1 MKSLGNKSL
10 SKILSIILNILWW
23 IEWIGSGILITV
35 ILVTWFLKKNI
46 SLNFPLTFSSVTFK
60 TVPSVSKDI
69 PAGVINVMNGNFHV
83 PVDNNWQN
91 ILMLL
96 AGSITICAVVIGI
109 THQLKLIL
117 SSLSSNQP
125 FNELNVLRIRNI
137 GIALIV
143 FSFLQF
149 LSNIILNRFLMSHFT
164 WDEGI
169 TLTYIFKISYLIT
182 GVILIIVAEIFK
194 EGASLK
200 EETNLTI

>member
-10 SKILSIILNILWW
+10 SKILSIILNIMWW

-35 ILVTWFLKKNI
+35 ILITCFLGKNI

-60 TVPSVSKDI
+60 TVTSISKDI
-69 PAGVINVMNGNFHV
+69 PAGVINVMNGNFYL
-83 PVDNNWQN
+83 PIDNTWQN
-91 ILMLL
+91 IWMLL
-96 AGSITICAVVIGI
+96 AGSIVICAVFIVI
-109 THQLKLIL
+109 THQLKLIF
-117 SSLSSNQP
+117 SSLSNNQP

-137 GIALIV
+137 GIVLIV

-149 LSNIILNRFLMSHFT
+149 LSNIILNQFLLSHFN
-164 WDEGI
+164 WEEGI
-169 TLTYIFKISYLIT
+169 KLTYTFNVGYLIT

-194 EGASLK
+194 EGVSLK